1 MAEHQLTTTQVAEL
15 LGVHP
20 TTVLRIPSDRLQ
32 YRTTPGRHRIYLRT
46 DVDRYQSGLA
56 PDPTPAPTHEERLA
70 AVEADVADLKAW
82 RSRLGGDQ

>member
-1 MAEHQLTTTQVAEL
+1 MAEHELTTTQVAEL

-32 YRTTPGRHRIYLRT
+32 YRTTPGRHRIYLRS

-56 PDPTPAPTHEERLA
+56 PEAPAAPSNEDRLA

-82 RSRLGGDQ
+82 RSRLEGDR